1 MPVIACFFGITI
13 KMYLRQKEHN
23 PPHIHAIYGD
33 YSGLFSIESGEM
45 YEGDIPS
52 KEQKLIKLF
61 ISNYR
66 EKLYDMWETQNF
78 TSLNF
83 EGGASYGSQSAKC
96 IDD

>member
-1 MPVIACFFGITI
+1 MPVIARFF
-13 KMYLRQKEHN
+13 
-23 PPHIHAIYGD
+23 AINGD

-45 YEGDIPS
+45 YEGDIPT

-78 TSLNF
+78 TSLKF

>member
-1 MPVIACFFGITI
+1 
-13 KMYLRQKEHN
+13 
-23 PPHIHAIYGD
+23 
-33 YSGLFSIESGEM
+33 M

-78 TSLNF
+78 TSLKF

-96 IDD
+96 IND